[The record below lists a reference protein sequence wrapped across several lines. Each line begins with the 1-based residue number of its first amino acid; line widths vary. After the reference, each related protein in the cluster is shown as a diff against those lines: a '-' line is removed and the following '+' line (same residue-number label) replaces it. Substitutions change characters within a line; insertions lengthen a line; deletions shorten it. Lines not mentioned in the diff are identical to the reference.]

1 MKSGIVFILLLAMV
15 GTSLPVSGQKG
26 NKKFILTGIVT
37 DNSGKP
43 VPGAMILIDK
53 QNTNLVTDSKGQYK
67 VKIKPTAQKITVFT
81 FSGAALD
88 AEINGRK
95 IINFIIEGTMAKENP
110 RGVPAGEETVNI
122 GYGSIKSKDVTT
134 SVGQVDGSGEKYA
147 SYSNIYDML
156 KGTVPGVQV
165 NGKNITVQGLGTTN
179 ANNQPLFVVDG
190 IVINTIDDIQP
201 VQVKSVEILKGASAS
216 IYGSRGANGVL
227 LITLKGH
234 GDR

>member
-1 MKSGIVFILLLAMV
+1 MKSGIVFILFLTLFV
-15 GTSLPVSGQKG
+15 ISVPLSGQKE
-26 NKKFILTGIVT
+26 KKKYILSGMVT

-43 VPGAMILIDK
+43 VQGAMILIDK
-53 QNTNLVTDSKGQYK
+53 QNTNIVTDSKGQYK
-67 VKIKPTAQKITVFT
+67 VKIKSTSKKITVFT
-81 FSGAALD
+81 FSGVTLD

-95 IINFIIEGTMAKENP
+95 IINFIIEGTMATENP
-110 RGVPAGEETVNI
+110 IGVPAGEETVNI
-122 GYGSIKSKDVTT
+122 GYGIVKSKDVTS

-156 KGTVPGVQV
+156 RGTVAGVQV
-165 NGKNITVQGLGTTN
+165 NGKNITIQGLGTTN
-179 ANNQPLFVVDG
+179 TNNQPLFVVDG
-190 IVINTIDDIQP
+190 IIISSIDDIQP

-216 IYGSRGANGVL
+216 IYGSRGSNGVL